1 MHSWLIVSTLVLR
14 IRIGKENLS
23 SQNKKTD
30 VPSLPVFLVQYT
42 FEVYCLWVEILGG
55 GLLSMGK
62 SNILHMVSMSFVQPP
77 ECSVLFLFLQ
87 IGPNQNIVALVCN
100 SVQVL
105 KRRTT
110 GSYEPVVLWWT

>member
-62 SNILHMVSMSFVQPP
+62 SNILQMVSMSFVQPP

-87 IGPNQNIVALVCN
+87 ILLNALA
-100 SVQVL
+100 
-105 KRRTT
+105 T
-110 GSYEPVVLWWT
+110 PF